1 MISDGTQGF
10 GNLGD
15 YTTKHHDTNHHKNV
29 RPIYLHKKDSPTEF
43 PRELKPSDMRGC
55 VGNKSG
61 GYNQGRPIPVIPRGR
76 FPNGA
81 RLTRGTKFTRGH
93 AITVPIQ

>member
-1 MISDGTQGF
+1 MISDGTHGF
-10 GNLGD
+10 GNFGD

-61 GYNQGRPIPVIPRGR
+61 GYKRGHHMPVIPRDRYLGR
-76 FPNGA
+76 DRLTHGTK
-81 RLTRGTKFTRGH
+81 LTRGH
-93 AITVPIQ
+93 EITVPSQ